1 MNQAMQYFLSNL
13 GLLILTPKG
22 TLPECPTGF
31 DFRNLFCFK
40 EVPGMLAPDR
50 MAQQYN
56 RSNIDP
62 TELYVLSCKGT
73 AQYRLNAWESG
84 IKNLT
89 LVGDWIY
96 TGFNTGASMSFFF
109 FNYFLK
115 RKPTNFIY
123 LLVEAAVMSGALGS
137 FALTGSPD
145 PEKIQG
151 YFFLHP
157 NQRPLTKNVPHPLGK
172 Q

>member
-1 MNQAMQYFLSNL
+1 MQV
-13 GLLILTPKG
+13 
-22 TLPECPTGF
+22 CP
-31 DFRNLFCFK
+31 
-40 EVPGMLAPDR
+40 
-50 MAQQYN
+50 
-56 RSNIDP
+56 
-62 TELYVLSCKGT
+62 
-73 AQYRLNAWESG
+73 
-84 IKNLT
+84 
-89 LVGDWIY
+89 
-96 TGFNTGASMSFFF
+96 FF